1 MIKLQTLEQAKPGR
15 KYLRKDTFEGHITDL
30 IATSQTKQPGE
41 QAFLVEQDPNWVTPP
56 HYHGEHQFQVV
67 TAGHGSIGSH
77 AVKPM
82 CVHYSAPQTGYGPIV
97 AREAGVSYLTLRM
110 AGDTGA
116 WYLHK
121 PGSRERMQPGLKREQ
136 QHGAPQ
142 GSISALDLAQLTHTT
157 VEVLIA
163 PRADGLAAHLVR
175 LAPGQAHTQASEHAY
190 GGRFYVVTQGAVQV
204 AQVEGPSLTVAFAS
218 ADEQLALTAG
228 PKGAEVLVLQFPLQA
243 LQAIQALD
251 ASQAITVAAAPH

>member
-15 KYLRKDTFEGHITDL
+15 RYFRKDTFEGHITDL
-30 IATSQTKQPGE
+30 IATSQTRQPGE
-41 QAFLVEQDPNWVTPP
+41 QAFLVEQDPNWVTPA

-67 TAGHGSIGSH
+67 TAGHGAIGRH
-77 AVKPM
+77 EVKPM
-82 CVHYSAPQTGYGPIV
+82 CVHYSAPETGYGPIV
-97 AREAGVSYLTLRM
+97 ARETGVSYLTLRM

-121 PGSRERMQPGLKREQ
+121 PGSRERMQAGLKREQ

-142 GSISALDLAQLTHTT
+142 ASISAEALAQLTYTT

-163 PRADGLAAHLVR
+163 PRADGLAAHLLRV
-175 LAPGQAHTQASEHAY
+175 APGQSHLLASDHAY
-190 GGRFYVVTQGAVQV
+190 GGRFYVVTQGSVQM
-204 AQVEGPSLTVAFAS
+204 AEAEGQSLTVAFAS

-228 PKGAEVLVLQFPLQA
+228 SKGAEVLVLQFPLQA
-243 LQAIQALD
+243 LQALQL
-251 ASQAITVAAAPH
+251 STAPV

>member
-1 MIKLQTLEQAKPGR
+1 MIKLQTLEQARPR
-15 KYLRKDTFEGHITDL
+15 RTYFRKDTFEGHITDL
-30 IATSQTKQPGE
+30 IATSQAKQPGE

-116 WYLHK
+116 WYLRK
-121 PGSRERMQPGLKREQ
+121 PGSRERMQAGLKREQ

-142 GSISALDLAQLTHTT
+142 GSISAEGLAQLTHTT

-163 PRADGLAAHLVR
+163 PRADGLAAHLLRV
-175 LAPGQAHTQASEHAY
+175 APGQSHLLASDHAY
-190 GGRFYVVTQGAVQV
+190 GGRYYVVTQGSVQM
-204 AQVEGPSLTVAFAS
+204 AQTEGQSLTVAFAS
-218 ADEQLALTAG
+218 ADEQLTLTAG

-243 LQAIQALD
+243 LQALQA
-251 ASQAITVAAAPH
+251 SEPAPAPN

>member
-1 MIKLQTLEQAKPGR
+1 MIKLQTLDQAKPGR
-15 KYLRKDTFEGHITDL
+15 RYFRKDTFEGHITDL
-30 IATSQTKQPGE
+30 IATSQTRQPGE

-82 CVHYSAPQTGYGPIV
+82 CVHYSAPETGYGPIV

-136 QHGAPQ
+136 QHGAPK
-142 GSISALDLAQLTHTT
+142 GSISAEDLAQLTHTA

-163 PRADGLAAHLVR
+163 PRADGLAAHLLR
-175 LAPGQAHTQASEHAY
+175 LAPGQSHTQPSEHAY

-204 AQVEGPSLTVAFAS
+204 AQTEGPSLTVAFAS
-218 ADEQLALTAG
+218 ADEQLTLTAG
-228 PKGAEVLVLQFPLQA
+228 AKGAEVLVLQFPLQA
-243 LQAIQALD
+243 LQALQAPQALK
-251 ASQAITVAAAPH
+251 VAPAPN

>member
-1 MIKLQTLEQAKPGR
+1 MIKLQTLEQARPR
-15 KYLRKDTFEGHITDL
+15 RTYLRKDTFEGHITDL

-41 QAFLVEQDPNWVTPP
+41 QAFLVEQDPNWVTPA

-67 TAGHGSIGSH
+67 TAGHGAIGRH
-77 AVKPM
+77 EVKPM
-82 CVHYSAPQTGYGPIV
+82 CVHYAAPQTGYGPIV

-142 GSISALDLAQLTHTT
+142 ASISAEALMLLTHTT

-163 PRADGLAAHLVR
+163 PRADGLAAHLLR
-175 LAPGQAHTQASEHAY
+175 MAPGQSHTMDSDHAY
-190 GGRFYVVTQGAVQV
+190 GGRFYVVTQGSVQV
-204 AQVEGPSLTVAFAS
+204 AETEGPSLTVAFAS
-218 ADEQLALTAG
+218 ADEQLVLKSG
-228 PKGAEVLVLQFPLQA
+228 PKGAEVLVLQFPVQA
-243 LQAIQALD
+243 LAVLEPAVESD
-251 ASQAITVAAAPH
+251 PAPI